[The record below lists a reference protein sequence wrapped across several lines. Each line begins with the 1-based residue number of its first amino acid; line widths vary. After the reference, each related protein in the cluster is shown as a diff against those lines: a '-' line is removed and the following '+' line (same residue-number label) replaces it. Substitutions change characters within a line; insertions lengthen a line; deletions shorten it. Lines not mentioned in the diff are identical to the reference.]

1 MRTEVY
7 AMPTF
12 EPSQDRLNE
21 TSDDEPADPEIA
33 WSLRWL
39 ALLAL
44 STIFF
49 KIVGSSEI
57 ALAFHWARPLLP
69 LVYLWPGQIILVAL
83 SGTQLGMKRS
93 RPRTWLSSRLWRWYL
108 SRGHSWR

>member
-1 MRTEVY
+1 
-7 AMPTF
+7 MPTF
-12 EPSQDRLNE
+12 EPSQDWLNE

-57 ALAFHWARPLLP
+57 APVFHWARPLLP
-69 LVYLWPGQIILVAL
+69 LVYLWSGQIILVAFVRDAARDEKKSTTYVAIVTL
-83 SGTQLGMKRS
+83 VALVFVAGTFLA
-93 RPRTWLSSRLWRWYL
+93 LIHLV
-108 SRGHSWR
+108 

>member
-1 MRTEVY
+1 
-7 AMPTF
+7 MPTF
-12 EPSQDRLNE
+12 GPSQDRLNE

-69 LVYLWPGQIILVAL
+69 LVCLWPGQIILVAFVRDAARDEKKSTTYVAIVTL
-83 SGTQLGMKRS
+83 VALAFVAGSFLAMIPLVR
-93 RPRTWLSSRLWRWYL
+93 
-108 SRGHSWR
+108 